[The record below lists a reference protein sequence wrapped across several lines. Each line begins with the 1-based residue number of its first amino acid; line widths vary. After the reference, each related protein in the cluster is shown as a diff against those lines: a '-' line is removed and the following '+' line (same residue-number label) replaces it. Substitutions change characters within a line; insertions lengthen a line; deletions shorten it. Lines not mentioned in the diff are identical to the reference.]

1 MPGGIDY
8 SKWDKIDYGSDD
20 EDSSVNEEAPAVTRL
35 DESSSVTFSSN
46 GVSIAPSPTI
56 QKEKEISSKPPVQ
69 NDSSISKNV
78 KKRKICT
85 KNGSSYVDPKS
96 GNEILWS
103 QDRNEVNISIIY
115 DCNTIASKDIRVK
128 IHGALSYQDRF
139 SAVGTENIID
149 GVEGSKGK
157 LIVTAKGCD
166 EPLLQGYTG
175 YPVYLPQDEEEIDWE
190 IDVTDSNMKMIRITL
205 LKAVPMQGL
214 TVWWSRPLIHFPEID
229 VVSGIEGRTSSN
241 SNKDK
246 HDQWKQSWE
255 EAHRMFKEK
264 IKNKEKQI
272 I

>member
-20 EDSSVNEEAPAVTRL
+20 ENSSVNEEAPAVTRL
-35 DESSSVTFSSN
+35 EESSSVTFSSN
-46 GVSIAPSPTI
+46 GISIAPTADI
-56 QKEKEISSKPPVQ
+56 QKEKEAASKPAVQ
-69 NDSSISKNV
+69 DDSSITKNA
-78 KKRKICT
+78 KQRKLFT
-85 KNGSSYVDPKS
+85 KNGSTYVDPRS
-96 GNEILWS
+96 NNEILWS

-115 DCNTIASKDIRVK
+115 DCSTIASKDIRVNFY
-128 IHGALSYQDRF
+128 GALSYEDRF

-157 LIVTAKGCD
+157 LIVTAKGCN
-166 EPLLQGYTG
+166 ESLLQGYTG

-264 IKNKEKQI
+264 IKNKEKQSI
-272 I
+272 